1 MKPSRTFTLLSALS
15 LAAVGLAAPA
25 AQAAPGTQ
33 AAGTARAAAAGPVPL
48 SQAFDNVGVTTAAAS
63 GRGNLDGTG
72 DSFDRVKLA
81 GDGISPG
88 ATLVHDGLTLRWPD
102 VAPGQPDNAL
112 ADGQAVAVHGR
123 GNTLGLAAT
132 STGGATSGTLTVTYT
147 DGTAAT
153 ATVNVAN
160 WVSTTAAPAPA
171 GGESDLLATTGGWN
185 PGGSTPVSLSYLS
198 VPLSPAKTV
207 ASVTL
212 PAVGDSVGHTTPA
225 LHVFALAVGT
235 VTDRAADGPGA
246 LSYYDEARKDCVG
259 TAPGTGSKTWYTVA
273 DGMLSDVYY
282 PTIDN
287 TDVHSLEYLVTDGS
301 SFTDIQ
307 PRDMTYTVS
316 ALGASGLACQV
327 TAKAKDGAYQIVTDY
342 LTDPG
347 RNSVVMRV
355 RFDPLTAAAAS
366 DHLYARLQPLVN
378 GHGGGGSENA
388 GADSATTV
396 QTAGGPV
403 PVDYSTN
410 SFTEATNRTF
420 ATPAYLALAASRPFP
435 ATGNGFAGQPSDG
448 LTQLTTSH
456 TLTGHQNASDGDVTS
471 TVELPAGTQGPGTTL
486 VLGFGPTETAA
497 VSTAEASARSPFSA
511 TLGAYDGQW
520 QRYDATLKRPPASIN
535 GLGATETAKAD
546 ADYWLS
552 ANVIKA
558 SLDKTFPGAAAAGLA
573 SPWGQAVPAGN
584 AVNGLATYFGSY
596 RETFS
601 RDAYETFTGFL
612 TDGDLADA
620 RAIDEFLFGRQ
631 QLADGSLPRNSLPN
645 GKAAP
650 DTGGL
655 QLDETAYPIL
665 MAWQAGLGGDH
676 ALYLNHVKPA
686 AEFLVAHGPSDGVE
700 RWEEQTGFSPST
712 IAAEI
717 AGLVAAA
724 QIAGQNGDP
733 ASARVFDAT
742 ADEFQRDVIAETVTT
757 DGPDSASPYFIRLSK
772 TGDPNAAI
780 SYSLGNGGPTLDQR
794 SVIDAG
800 FLELGRLG
808 ELPPNSALMT
818 NSLKVVD
825 ATIAAS
831 TPSGTGYHRYNGD
844 GYGDADGT
852 GQPWPTT
859 DTGTGHPWP
868 VLSGER
874 AEHDLTVGDLTG
886 ATGVAGQLGFMLTSA
901 SGVGLVPEQ
910 VWEQPDLPASP
921 YGSDPAT
928 ASIGFTDGQP
938 AGSAAPLTWATA
950 QEVRLILDL
959 GAGRLLEQP
968 SIVADRYVTR
978 TQSQTPLSL
987 TAPVAETGSAVAAQ
1001 ATVPQA
1007 TVDGS
1012 TETVTGTAAPGA
1024 RVDIAVSDIQVSD
1037 GTAATSTV
1045 TAGPSGG
1052 FTATVPVTAGDQS
1065 HVEVTAT
1072 AAGGGTNAAGFDVTS
1087 LATPGTVV
1095 LNATGPADG
1104 GAGPGNFALP
1114 TATSGGA
1121 LVFPAGSFT
1130 ITDFRVARAA
1140 TTTSIQVGIKDLT
1153 NPFSGA
1159 AGFSL
1164 QLVDLYIR
1172 QPGLAAYDY
1181 STAATYPS
1189 RNYSIAA
1196 ADAWSQSIEVD
1207 GFGRAQWQT
1216 ALGAAPGAITSVS
1229 GNPASGQITITVP
1242 TADLGTVGSGWTFTV
1257 ALAGQDGFGTD
1268 DARAFTA
1275 TPGDYTFG
1283 VCSAA
1288 EAAQSPEPAVCQVAP
1303 AAEPEVLDSVPPA
1316 GVTLAGELNV
1326 LTGPAVLQGV
1336 VVP

>member
-1 MKPSRTFTLLSALS
+1 MKPSMTFTV
-15 LAAVGLAAPA
+15 LAALTLGAASFAAVAPA
-25 AQAAPGTQ
+25 AQAAH
-33 AAGTARAAAAGPVPL
+33 AAPAAHEAATGPVPL
-48 SQAFDNVGVTTAAAS
+48 SQAFDNVGVTTAQQP
-63 GRGNLDGTG
+63 GNGNLDGTG
-72 DSFDRVKLA
+72 DSFDSAALTR
-81 GDGISPG
+81 DGITPG

-102 VAPGQPDNAL
+102 VPPGQKDNVL
-112 ADGQAVAVHGR
+112 ADGQVIAVGGR
-123 GNTLGLAAT
+123 GNTLGVAAT
-132 STGGATSGTLTVTYT
+132 STGGATQGTLTISYT
-147 DGTAAT
+147 DGTSTT

-160 WVSTTAAPAPA
+160 WVSTSAASPPAS
-171 GGESDLLATTGGWN
+171 GESDLLATTGGWN
-185 PGGSTPVSLSYLS
+185 PHGSTPVSLSYLS
-198 VPLSPAKTV
+198 VPADAAKTV

-212 PAVGDSVGHTTPA
+212 PAVGSATGHTTPA
-225 LHVFALAVGT
+225 MHIFGLAVGT
-235 VTDRAADGPGA
+235 VADRATDGPGD
-246 LSYYDEARKDCVG
+246 LSYYDLARKDCVG
-259 TAPGTGSKTWYTVA
+259 TAPNTTSKTWYTVA
-273 DGMLSDVYY
+273 GGMLSDVYY
-282 PTIDN
+282 PTVDN
-287 TDVHSLEYLVTDGS
+287 TNVHRLEYVVTDGS

-307 PRDMTYTVS
+307 PRDMTYTVT
-316 ALGASGLACQV
+316 ALGASGLACEV
-327 TAKAKDGAYQIVTDY
+327 TAAAKDGSYKIVTDY

-355 RFDPLTAAAAS
+355 RFDALTATAQK

-378 GHGGGGSENA
+378 GHGGGGSQNA

-396 QTAGGPV
+396 STAAGPV

-410 SFTEATNRTF
+410 SFTQATNRTF
-420 ATPAYLALAASRPFP
+420 ATPTYLAVAASRPFA

-448 LTQLTTSH
+448 LTQLGTSH
-456 TLTGHQNASDGDVTS
+456 TLTGHRSASNGDVTT
-471 TVELPAGTQGPGTTL
+471 TVELPAQTSPTTL
-486 VLGFGPTETAA
+486 VLGFGQTENAA
-497 VSTAEASARSPFSA
+497 VSTAEGSAHAPFTG
-511 TLGAYDGQW
+511 TLDTYDQQW
-520 QRYDATLKRPPASIN
+520 QRYDATLKTPPASIK
-535 GLGATETAKAD
+535 GLGAAETAKAR
-546 ADYWLS
+546 AGYWLS

-558 SLDKTFPGAAAAGLA
+558 SLDKTFAGAAAAGLA

-584 AVNGLATYFGSY
+584 AAGGLAPYFGSY

-620 RAIDEFLFGRQ
+620 RAIDRFLFDRQ
-631 QLADGSLPRNSLPN
+631 QLANGSLPRNSLPN
-645 GKAAP
+645 GEAAP

-676 ALYLNHVKPA
+676 ALYTGHVKPA

-724 QIAGQNGDP
+724 QIANANGDP
-733 ASARVFDAT
+733 VSARVFDAT

-757 DGPDSASPYFIRLSK
+757 SGPDSSSPYFIRLSK

-780 SYSLGNGGPTLDQR
+780 SYNLGNGGPTLDQR

-800 FLELGRLG
+800 FLDLARLG
-808 ELPPNSALMT
+808 ELPQNLPLIA
-818 NSLKVVD
+818 NSLTVVD

-844 GYGDADGT
+844 GYGDANGT
-852 GQPWPTT
+852 GQPWATT

-886 ATGVAGQLGFMLTSA
+886 ATGVAGQLGFMLNSA

-921 YGSDPAT
+921 YGSDPTT

-968 SIVADRYVTR
+968 SIVADRYVTNR
-978 TQSQTPLSL
+978 QGETPLTL
-987 TAPVAETGSAVAAQ
+987 TAPVAETGSAVPAQ

-1007 TVDGS
+1007 TVSGTS
-1012 TETVTGTAAPGA
+1012 VTVTGTTSPGA
-1024 RVDIAVSDIQVSD
+1024 RVDIAVSDLQISNGSASVS
-1037 GTAATSTV
+1037 SV
-1045 TAGPSGG
+1045 TAGRDGAFS
-1052 FTATVPVTAGDQS
+1052 TTVPVPAGDQS
-1065 HVEVTAT
+1065 HVAVTAT
-1072 AAGGGTNAAGFDVTS
+1072 AAGGTTNAAGLDVTS

-1095 LNATGPADG
+1095 LSAAGPAGG

-1114 TATSGGA
+1114 TATSGSTP
-1121 LVFPAGSFT
+1121 VFGDGSFT

-1140 TTTSIQVGIKDLT
+1140 STTSFQLGIKDLT
-1153 NPFSGA
+1153 NPFGGPD
-1159 AGFSL
+1159 GFSL

-1172 QPGLAAYDY
+1172 QPGLPAYDY

-1189 RNYSIAA
+1189 RNYRVAP

-1207 GFGRAQWQT
+1207 GFLRAQWQT
-1216 ALGAAPGAITSVS
+1216 ALGSSPGTIASVS

-1242 TADLGTVGSGWTFTV
+1242 TAALGTAGSGWTFTV

-1268 DARAFTA
+1268 DARAFTP

-1288 EAAQSPEPAVCQVAP
+1288 EAAQNPEPQVCQVSP
-1303 AAEPEVLDSVPPA
+1303 SAEPEVLDTVPPA
-1316 GVTLAGELNV
+1316 GVSLASELNV
-1326 LTGPAVLQGV
+1326 LAAPAELQGV
-1336 VVP
+1336 TVP

>member
-1 MKPSRTFTLLSALS
+1 MKPSATFTMLVTLALGAAG
-15 LAAVGLAAPA
+15 LAAAPATQAAPA
-25 AQAAPGTQ
+25 AGPAALAQT
-33 AAGTARAAAAGPVPL
+33 
-48 SQAFDNVGVTTAAAS
+48 FDNVGITNAS
-63 GRGNLDGTG
+63 QTQNGDLDGTG
-72 DSFDRVKLA
+72 DSFDSAALA
-81 GDGISPG
+81 RDGIRPS
-88 ATLVHDGLTLRWPD
+88 ASFVHDGLTLRWPG
-102 VAPGQPDNAL
+102 VPPGQKDNVL
-112 ADGQAVAVHGR
+112 ADGQQIGLHGQ
-123 GNTLGLAAT
+123 GNTLGVAAT

-147 DGTAAT
+147 DGSTTA

-160 WVSTTAAPAPA
+160 WVSTSAAAAPA

-185 PGGSTPVSLSYLS
+185 PSGSTPVSLSYLS
-198 VPLSPAKTV
+198 IPINPAKTV

-212 PAVGDSVGHTTPA
+212 PAVGSAVGHTTPA
-225 LHVFALAVGT
+225 MHVFGLTVGT
-235 VTDRAADGPGA
+235 VADRASDGPGD
-246 LSYYDEARKDCVG
+246 LSYYDLARKDCVG
-259 TAPGTGSKTWYTVA
+259 TAPTSTSKTWYTVA
-273 DGMLSDVYY
+273 GGMLSDVYY

-287 TDVHSLEYLVTDGS
+287 TNVHNLEYVVTDGS

-316 ALGASGLACQV
+316 ALGASGPRDLACEI

-342 LTDPG
+342 LTGTG

-355 RFDPLTAAAAS
+355 RFDPLTASAGR

-378 GHGGGGSENA
+378 GHGGGGSQNA

-396 QTAGGPV
+396 RTAAGPV

-420 ATPAYLALAASRPFP
+420 ATPTYLALAASRPFP
-435 ATGNGFAGQPSDG
+435 ATGNGFAGQASDG
-448 LTQLTTSH
+448 LTQLSTGH
-456 TLTGHQNASDGDVTS
+456 TLAGHQNASDGDVTT
-471 TVELPAGTQGPGTTL
+471 TVELPAGTGPTTL
-486 VLGFGPTETAA
+486 TLGFGQSEDAA
-497 VSTAEASARSPFSA
+497 VSTALASARASFTG
-511 TLGAYDGQW
+511 TLNAYDQQW
-520 QRYDATLKRPPASIN
+520 QRYDRSLKSPPASIK
-535 GLGATETAKAD
+535 GVDSAEMAKAR
-546 ADYWLS
+546 AGYWLS

-584 AVNGLATYFGSY
+584 AAGGLAPYFGSY

-620 RAIDEFLFGRQ
+620 RAIDEFLFDRQ
-631 QLADGSLPRNSLPN
+631 QLPNGSLPRNSLPN
-645 GKAAP
+645 GQAAP

-676 ALYLNHVKPA
+676 GLYTDHVKPA

-724 QIAGQNGDP
+724 EMARQNADP

-757 DGPDSASPYFIRLSK
+757 NGPDSPDPYFIRLSK

-780 SYSLGNGGPTLDQR
+780 TYNLGNGGPTLDQR

-800 FLELGRLG
+800 FLDLARLG
-808 ELPPNSALMT
+808 ELPQNLPLIA

-831 TPSGTGYHRYNGD
+831 TPSGTGFHRYNGD
-844 GYGDADGT
+844 GYGDANGT
-852 GQPWPTT
+852 GQPWATT

-886 ATGVAGQLGFMLTSA
+886 ATGTAGQLGFMLNSS

-921 YGSDPAT
+921 YGSDPTT
-928 ASIGFTDGQP
+928 ASIGFTDGQA

-968 SIVADRYVTR
+968 SIVADRYVTHS
-978 TQSQTPLSL
+978 QGQTPLSL
-987 TAPVAETGSAVAAQ
+987 TAPVTETGSSVAAQ

-1007 TVDGS
+1007 TVDGTS
-1012 TETVTGTAAPGA
+1012 VTITGTASPGA
-1024 RVDIAVSDIQVSD
+1024 RVDIAVSDIQIPND
-1037 GTAATSTV
+1037 TATTSTV
-1045 TAGPSGG
+1045 TAGPAGA
-1052 FTATVPVTAGDQS
+1052 FTATVAVTAGDQS
-1065 HVEVTAT
+1065 HVAVTAT

-1114 TATSGGA
+1114 TATSGGTPT
-1121 LVFPAGSFT
+1121 FPDGSFT
-1130 ITDFRVARAA
+1130 ITDFRVARATA
-1140 TTTSIQVGIKDLT
+1140 TTSFQVGIKDLT
-1153 NPFSGA
+1153 NPFGGS

-1172 QPGLAAYDY
+1172 QPGLPDFDY

-1189 RNYSIAA
+1189 RNYTIAP

-1216 ALGAAPGAITSVS
+1216 ALGSSPGTITSVS

-1242 TADLGTVGSGWTFTV
+1242 TADLGTVGSGWTVTV

-1275 TPGDYTFG
+1275 TPGDFSFG

-1288 EAAQSPEPAVCQVAP
+1288 EAAQNPEPAVCQVAP
-1303 AAEPEVLDSVPPA
+1303 SAEPEVMDTVPPA
-1316 GVTLAGELNV
+1316 GVSLSSELDV
-1326 LTGPAVLQGV
+1326 TAGPAVLQGV
-1336 VVP
+1336 TVP